1 MYLFKVEF
9 WDEYEHKVNNEEG
22 IVDGVAYR
30 NAIEHIVKYYGQKNL
45 SSITLKPL
53 DDILPKDQLTSL
65 G

>member
-1 MYLFKVEF
+1 MYSFKVEF

-45 SSITLKPL
+45 SSITLKPSF
-53 DDILPKDQLTSL
+53 K
-65 G
+65 